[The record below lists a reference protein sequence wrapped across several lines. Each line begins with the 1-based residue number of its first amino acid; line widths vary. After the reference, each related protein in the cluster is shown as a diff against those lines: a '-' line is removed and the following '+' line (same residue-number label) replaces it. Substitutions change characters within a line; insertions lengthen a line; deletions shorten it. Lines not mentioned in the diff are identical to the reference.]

1 MGGRGDRS
9 KERQP
14 AKRLHD
20 TQHTDNTRRSPD
32 TGKLVATQHPP
43 RPLEANI
50 TEASRISSHVS
61 CGDRGDSLALLGY
74 AFTVTMFLA
83 NKCGVYFHIQIT
95 LESQSRTCSKN

>member
-43 RPLEANI
+43 RPAGGQHYRSI
-50 TEASRISSHVS
+50 
-61 CGDRGDSLALLGY
+61 
-74 AFTVTMFLA
+74 
-83 NKCGVYFHIQIT
+83 
-95 LESQSRTCSKN
+95 KNL